1 MENDDTALKPAIQY
15 DEKQQIN
22 VGLKERA
29 DIRFVNSNP
38 DPKAEYLKENIVTEA
53 NVTYLSTA
61 DNNVA
66 MPVSVRYKPKAGKS
80 GEEMKQ
86 READKRIQDLLPGSE
101 RRGTGRFM

>member
-1 MENDDTALKPAIQY
+1 MLALKR
-15 DEKQQIN
+15 
-22 VGLKERA
+22 G
-29 DIRFVNSNP
+29 DIPLVNSNP
-38 DPKAEYLKENIVTEA
+38 DPKAEYLKKNI
-53 NVTYLSTA
+53 
-61 DNNVA
+61 VA

>member
-1 MENDDTALKPAIQY
+1 MLALKR
-15 DEKQQIN
+15 
-22 VGLKERA
+22 G
-29 DIRFVNSNP
+29 DIPLVNSNP

-86 READKRIQDLLPGSE
+86 READKLIQDLLPGSE